1 MHDDQKIQDIKF
13 DKLKR
18 KLRELFQMDKADL
31 DFGIYRIMNQ
41 KRAEL
46 DVFIDNDLRSIAQD
60 ELKKY
65 DTGKTTNLQEELD
78 RAIES
83 ARELGVDPAT
93 VEKVKLL
100 REQMKTQVSSGDIE
114 GEV

>member
-1 MHDDQKIQDIKF
+1 MGSKIGIINDARRPKIQDIKF

-60 ELKKY
+60 ELKN
-65 DTGKTTNLQEELD
+65 T
-78 RAIES
+78 
-83 ARELGVDPAT
+83 
-93 VEKVKLL
+93 
-100 REQMKTQVSSGDIE
+100 TQVKQLTYRKNLTEPSRVPGNLE
-114 GEV
+114 